1 MSAHPGKHIRGVGS
15 ALRSSLRDGYSAS
28 HLRRDVLAGAVVA
41 IVALPLS
48 MALAIAVGLPPQQ
61 GLYTAIVAGGVI
73 ALLGG
78 SRTQVSGPTAAF
90 VAVLLP
96 IVQVYGVAGLLIATG
111 MAGVMLITLG
121 IFKFGRYIQLVPYPV
136 VAGFT
141 AGIAITIATGQLPGF
156 MGMSGV
162 VAKPHFHEVC
172 AEIWRCL
179 DTGDG
184 WDLGIGALTL
194 ALLSVC
200 PRWVPRVPAPLLA
213 IGIATVAAWL
223 LESSG
228 HADIVTIVDRFHYID
243 AEGAVE
249 GGVPPGPPRWAWPW
263 EAPGPDGGAFVLNFE
278 TAKSLLAAALAISVL
293 GAIESLLSA
302 VVADSMTGTRHDPD
316 AELIAQGAGNLIVPF
331 FGGFAATGAIARTAT
346 NIKSGAV
353 SPIAAIVHAAILLV
367 AAVTIA
373 PLLGRMPMAA
383 MSALLLSVA
392 WRMADVRH
400 VARVLRIA
408 PGPDRAVLVTC
419 MTLTVVFDMVV
430 GVGVGIVL
438 ASLLFM
444 RRIARLTGLRTLL
457 PEEAAA
463 GVAHPE
469 GVIVYAIEGPLF
481 FGAAER
487 AMRALQTV
495 GRQGATV
502 IVDLRGVQMI
512 DATGLVNFESALA
525 RLSSSRARTIL
536 TGLHPEVAR
545 TLARAGIRDD
555 GERLF
560 IRRELREGLD
570 LAQGI
575 AADAPADSD
584 PTVTTEEPR

>member
-1 MSAHPGKHIRGVGS
+1 MNPRASSPLGGPCS
-15 ALRSSLRDGYSAS
+15 ALRSSFRDGYSAS
-28 HLRRDVLAGAVVA
+28 SLRRDVLAGVVVA

-48 MALAIAVGLPPQQ
+48 MALAIAIGLPPQH

-73 ALLGG
+73 AFLGG

-96 IVQVYGVAGLLIATG
+96 IVQVHGVAGLLLATG
-111 MAGVMLITLG
+111 MAGVMLIALG
-121 IFKFGRYIQLVPYPV
+121 ALKFGRYIQLVPYPV
-136 VAGFT
+136 IAGFT

-156 MGMSGV
+156 LGLSGV
-162 VAKPHFHEVC
+162 VAKAHFHEVC
-172 AEIWRCL
+172 AEIWRCRE
-179 DTGDG
+179 TVSG
-184 WDLGIGALTL
+184 WDLGVGALTL
-194 ALLSVC
+194 ALLLLC
-200 PRWVPRVPAPLLA
+200 PRWIPRVPAPLLA
-213 IGIATVAAWL
+213 IGIATIVAWL

-228 HADIVTIVDRFHYID
+228 YADVVTILDRFHYTD
-243 AEGAVE
+243 AEGTAH
-249 GGVPPGPPRWAWPW
+249 GGVPPGPPQWLWPW
-263 EAPGPDGGAFVLNFE
+263 EASGPNGTPFVLDFDR
-278 TAKSLLAAALAISVL
+278 AKSLLAAAVAICVL

-316 AELIAQGAGNLIVPF
+316 AELIAQGTGNLLVPF
-331 FGGFAATGAIARTAT
+331 FGGFASTGAIARTAT

-353 SPIAAIVHAAILLV
+353 SPIAAIVHSATLLV
-367 AAVTIA
+367 AVMTIA
-373 PLLGRMPMAA
+373 PILGWMPMAA
-383 MSALLLSVA
+383 MSALLLLVA

-444 RRIARLTGLRTLL
+444 RRIARLTGLRPLV
-457 PEEAAA
+457 PEEVPP
-463 GVAHPE
+463 GVEPPE

-502 IVDLRGVQMI
+502 VIDLRGVLMI
-512 DATGLVNFESALA
+512 DATGLVNFESALE
-525 RLSSSRARTIL
+525 RLTKSRARTIL
-536 TGLHPEVAR
+536 TGLHPDVAR
-545 TLARAGIRDD
+545 TLERAGIRDD
-555 GERLF
+555 GERF
-560 IRRELREGLD
+560 FVRRELRDGID
-570 LAQGI
+570 LARSLRTQSSSEG
-575 AADAPADSD
+575 D
-584 PTVTTEEPR
+584 R